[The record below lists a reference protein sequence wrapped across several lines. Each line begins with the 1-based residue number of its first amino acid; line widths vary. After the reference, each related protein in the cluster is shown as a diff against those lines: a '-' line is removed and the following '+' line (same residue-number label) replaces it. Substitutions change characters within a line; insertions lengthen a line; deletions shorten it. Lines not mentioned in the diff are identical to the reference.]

1 MIARRELMDWPKGS
15 HGNTF
20 GGNPLACSAA
30 LATIDLIEKE
40 YLRNATEV
48 GAYTLDAL
56 AELMARHPSIGD
68 VRGIG
73 LMIGIEFVL
82 DRESKEPAVDLRDEI
97 VNLAFERGLLTLGC
111 GQSTIRFSPPL
122 STTVSEVNDALVIF
136 EEAITLAEKKYNLL

>member
-1 MIARRELMDWPKGS
+1 
-15 HGNTF
+15 
-20 GGNPLACSAA
+20 
-30 LATIDLIEKE
+30 
-40 YLRNATEV
+40 
-48 GAYTLDAL
+48 
-56 AELMARHPSIGD
+56 